1 MDKQEHGTHTPPPMS
16 RSICS
21 LVVARDG
28 LLALIVGG
36 RERWRE
42 VDGYTFIPAELPGGE
57 LRSEA
62 AGETLPQAVAAIA
75 RRWLGCDATLV
86 PGEAMYGPSARH
98 AIDRLALAADG
109 DAPAPLPLLQLERG
123 MPLDEESAGNTG
135 TRDSGSLPPFSRVVV
150 RAYRATLTDE
160 AQPGAGT
167 AGLLWLAPR
176 ALRVALLGVP
186 LADLL
191 AQPSVEWQ
199 AAPHVSLPDD
209 VFIFV
214 PADYGERH
222 LLRIAAKY
230 GPSKLGLTVTAGG

>member
-1 MDKQEHGTHTPPPMS
+1 
-16 RSICS
+16 
-21 LVVARDG
+21 
-28 LLALIVGG
+28 
-36 RERWRE
+36 
-42 VDGYTFIPAELPGGE
+42 
-57 LRSEA
+57 
-62 AGETLPQAVAAIA
+62 
-75 RRWLGCDATLV
+75 
-86 PGEAMYGPSARH
+86 
-98 AIDRLALAADG
+98 
-109 DAPAPLPLLQLERG
+109 
-123 MPLDEESAGNTG
+123 
-135 TRDSGSLPPFSRVVV
+135 
-150 RAYRATLTDE
+150 LTDE
-160 AQPGAGT
+160 APPGAGT